1 MPGQQDHLPGYPV
14 FISVSGMYR
23 TGLAC
28 RKNERREG
36 MNKGASKKKAVKQ
49 IAKEPSS
56 EHALAGEVADAGS
69 MDKIRDILFG
79 NQMRDYEKR
88 FVRMEEQL
96 FKEISEVR
104 ESSRKRLETLEEF
117 FKKELAVL
125 KERLHNEIEERGDN
139 EKKSLRE
146 FNDAT
151 SSLGKKIAKLE
162 ETTTAHTTEL
172 HEQLLLQ
179 SKNITT
185 DMDRKFDKSS
195 RDTKEALQGLGDIKA
210 DRSVLAE
217 LFMQFAMQLSNE
229 QGHEITTAEQ

>member
-1 MPGQQDHLPGYPV
+1 
-14 FISVSGMYR
+14 
-23 TGLAC
+23 
-28 RKNERREG
+28 
-36 MNKGASKKKAVKQ
+36 MNKGASKKQAENQ
-49 IAKEPSS
+49 IPKGPSS
-56 EHALAGEVADAGS
+56 NLTVAGDASDAGS

-88 FVRMEEQL
+88 FGKMEEQL

-104 ESSRKRLETLEEF
+104 ESSQKRLETLEAY
-117 FKKELAVL
+117 FKKELTVL
-125 KERLHNEIEERGDN
+125 KERLQSEIEDRADA

-185 DMDRKFDKSS
+185 DMDRKFENSS
-195 RDTKEALQGLGDIKA
+195 RDTREALQGLGDIKA
-210 DRSVLAE
+210 DRSLLAE

-229 QGHEITTAEQ
+229 QGNEIATTKK